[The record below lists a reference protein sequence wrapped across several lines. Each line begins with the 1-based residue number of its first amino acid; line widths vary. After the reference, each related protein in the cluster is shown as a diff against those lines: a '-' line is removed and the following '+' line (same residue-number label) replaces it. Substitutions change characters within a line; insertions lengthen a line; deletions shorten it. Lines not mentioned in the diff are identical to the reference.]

1 MDEDFA
7 PRVADDG
14 AVWSWWSPLFFGLI
28 FGLFFVF
35 LFFVCFVFFM
45 MLCFDANEFFDANPM
60 YVGELF

>member
-7 PRVADDG
+7 PRVAGDG
-14 AVWSWWSPLFFGLI
+14 AVWSWWSPLFFGLF

-35 LFFVCFVFFM
+35 LFFVCFVFFVFFM
-45 MLCFDANEFFDANPM
+45 MLDCFDANM